1 MFLTRKPPEWMI
13 REFLLRQAKCEF
25 SYTEIG
31 ASRSSV
37 PKGYTV
43 DHNRLK
49 LGAGQLVFE
58 AAQQALRNW
67 EMFHLGWLELCWP
80 NVGIEEETVVAVL
93 IHHWSFWSLNACRIV
108 YIKEEKGSVERY
120 GFAYGTLP
128 DHSECGE
135 ERFTVEW
142 HRDDDSVWYDL
153 FAFSKPNHW
162 LAKIGYPLSR
172 HLQKRFAEDSKEAM
186 LRAVKVIAV

>member
-49 LGAGQLVFE
+49 LGEGRRAFE
-58 AAQQALRNW
+58 EARQALRKW

-80 NVGIEEETVVAVL
+80 NVGIEVGAVVAVL

-108 YIKEEKGSVERY
+108 YLQEEIGTIARY

-128 DHSECGE
+128 DH
-135 ERFTVEW
+135 R
-142 HRDDDSVWYDL
+142 
-153 FAFSKPNHW
+153 
-162 LAKIGYPLSR
+162 
-172 HLQKRFAEDSKEAM
+172 
-186 LRAVKVIAV
+186 